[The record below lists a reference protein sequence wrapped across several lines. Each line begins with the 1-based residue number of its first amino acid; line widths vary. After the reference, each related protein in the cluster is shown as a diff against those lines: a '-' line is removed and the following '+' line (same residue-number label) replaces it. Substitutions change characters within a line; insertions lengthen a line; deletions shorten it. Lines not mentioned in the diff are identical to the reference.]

1 MSRHLTP
8 RLATALF
15 RRYLRSCVPTGLH
28 RIVPPTGT
36 RPEAG
41 LDAARRFGH
50 RHHH

>member
-15 RRYLRSCVPTGLH
+15 RRYLHACIPTGPH
-28 RIVPPTGT
+28 RIVPSTGEP
-36 RPEAG
+36 PEAG
-41 LDAARRFGH
+41 LDASRRIGH